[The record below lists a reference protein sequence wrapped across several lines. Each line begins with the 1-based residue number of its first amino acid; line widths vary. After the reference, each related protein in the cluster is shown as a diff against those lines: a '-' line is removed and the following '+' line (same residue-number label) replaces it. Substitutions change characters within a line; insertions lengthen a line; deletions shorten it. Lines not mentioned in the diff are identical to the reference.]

1 MARLAAISICAL
13 LLSGCAIPT
22 ISTDFDPSYRRMH
35 ARTGTRIQG
44 TNDLPRSWQDV
55 PHNLR
60 YADQRWLRDIID
72 EQRQLVPT
80 APRGCSPGSRC
91 TGR

>member
-22 ISTDFDPSYRRMH
+22 ISTDFDPNYMRKN
-35 ARTGTRIQG
+35 ARTGTLFRA
-44 TNDLPRSWQDV
+44 TSDMPRSWQDT
-55 PHNLR
+55 NLR
-60 YADQRWLRDIID
+60 YADERWFRDIID